1 MDDFDAQPELL
12 FGPLLLASALAT
24 GVHPQMR
31 EAAWKAI
38 SGGLQ

>member
-1 MDDFDAQPELL
+1 MDDLDAQPELL
-12 FGPLLLASALAT
+12 LGPLLASAVVT

-31 EAAWKAI
+31 EAARKVI

>member
-1 MDDFDAQPELL
+1 MDNLDAQPELL
-12 FGPLLLASALAT
+12 LSPLLASALLT

-31 EAAWKAI
+31 EVARKAI